1 VPGWIDIVVFDL
13 DGTLVDTAPDLIGAL
28 NHALL
33 KLGRAQVRPELV
45 RHLAGD
51 GARALIRR
59 GLELTGGITDALVE
73 EGVLTFLEH
82 YEAHLCDHSTRAEHI
97 EDALDA
103 LADADIRIGIC
114 TNKPERLARKLV
126 LALGWQPRFGS
137 IIGGDTVG
145 ASKPD
150 PRPLLACIEECGG
163 GRAVFIGDTL
173 SDRETAH
180 AAGVTFIGAAVGCGG
195 AAFTSGE
202 DYPVIASFA
211 ELLSDLGR
219 LARPQ

>member
-45 RHLAGD
+45 RHSAGD

-59 GLELTGGITDALVE
+59 GLELTGGITDTLVE
-73 EGVLTFLEH
+73 EGVMTFLEH

-126 LALGWQPRFGS
+126 LALGWQPRFAS

-145 ASKPD
+145 A
-150 PRPLLACIEECGG
+150 
-163 GRAVFIGDTL
+163 GDTF
-173 SDRETAH
+173 SDRETAL

-195 AAFTSGE
+195 QAFTFGE

-211 ELLSDLGR
+211 ELLPDLGR
-219 LARPQ
+219 LARPR

>member
-1 VPGWIDIVVFDL
+1 MPGWIEVVVFDL
-13 DGTLVDTAPDLIGAL
+13 DGTLVDTAPDLVAAL

-33 KLGRAQVRPELV
+33 RLGRAQVKPELV

-51 GARALIRR
+51 GARALMRR
-59 GLELTGGITDALVE
+59 GLELTGGATEALVE
-73 EGVLTFLEH
+73 EGVLALLDH
-82 YEAHLCDHSTRAEHI
+82 YDSHICDHSTRAEHI
-97 EDALDA
+97 EDVLDA
-103 LADADIRIGIC
+103 LVAASIRIGIC

-126 LALGWQPRFGS
+126 FALGWQPRFSS

-145 ASKPD
+145 VSKPD

-163 GRAVFIGDTL
+163 GRAVFIGDTF
-173 SDRETAH
+173 SDRETAL

-211 ELLSDLGR
+211 ELLSDLGK

>member
-1 VPGWIDIVVFDL
+1 MIRRLIWWLRSTTHCLGWDGRRSNLNWFGTWPGM
-13 DGTLVDTAPDLIGAL
+13 
-28 NHALL
+28 
-33 KLGRAQVRPELV
+33 
-45 RHLAGD
+45 
-51 GARALIRR
+51 ARALMRR
-59 GLELTGGITDALVE
+59 GLELSGGATDALVE
-73 EGVLTFLEH
+73 EGVRALIDH
-82 YEAHLCDHSTRAEHI
+82 YEGHICDHSRRAEHI

-103 LADADIRIGIC
+103 LAAAIIRIGIC

-126 LALGWQPRFGS
+126 LALGWQLRFAS

-163 GRAVFIGDTL
+163 GRAVFIGDTF
-173 SDRETAH
+173 SDRETAL

-219 LARPQ
+219 LARPR